1 MAYYLGRDVKVVL
14 ATEADQYIYVR
25 DSGSGLNVDTTG
37 SAAQRVAV
45 ALADASDF
53 DSAASGNVK
62 DVVGVDLSIGV
73 TDEDVTYMGQRQ
85 VLKAEIKK
93 ETTVSLTLKKS
104 TSNYDVM
111 FNGPTD
117 PAKAYDNAG
126 KHGARWGLR
135 YNSTATAHEIS
146 NGLANPKDHT
156 DSTSTNC
163 TFGYRLF
170 IVLKQGT
177 EVIAVPNCQLT
188 GHTVSLNADGTTE
201 ETLEFMS
208 NIDLI
213 IGATI
218 AACETQT
225 TTANM

>member
-1 MAYYLGRDVKVVL
+1 MAYYLGRDVKVVI
-14 ATEADQYIYVR
+14 ATEADQYLYANAAGM
-25 DSGSGLNVDTTG
+25 SLTG
-37 SAAQRVAV
+37 TAAQRVAY

-53 DSAASGNVK
+53 DSAASGNVS
-62 DVVGVDLSIGV
+62 DVVGVDLGIGV
-73 TDEDVTYMGQRQ
+73 TDEDVSFMGQRQ

-93 ETTVSLTLKKS
+93 ETTVSLTMKKS
-104 TSNYDVM
+104 TSNYDIM
-111 FNGPTD
+111 FNGPSI
-117 PAKAYDNAG
+117 ANESYDDAG
-126 KHGARWGLR
+126 KHGARWGVR

-146 NGLANPKDHT
+146 DGLANPKDHS

-163 TFGYRLF
+163 TFGYRVF

-177 EVIAVPNCQLT
+177 EVIAVPNCTVT

-208 NIDLI
+208 NIAPI
-213 IGATI
+213 IGATL

-225 TTANM
+225 LCADM